1 MEKQPKTQLIWLG
14 PQPHKTRTITFIFVF
29 MHFYIHIHTQTHIHD
44 IIWYVY
50 VYIYFFL
57 FSFLSSRV
65 MYLPLIKAMHQYE
78 RTGLKLQQIMR

>member
-14 PQPHKTRTITFIFVF
+14 PQPHKTTTITFIFVF
-29 MHFYIHIHTQTHIHD
+29 MHFYIHIYTQTHILD
-44 IIWYVY
+44 IIWY

-78 RTGLKLQQIMR
+78 RRTELKLQQIMR